1 MNDCIFCKI
10 VGGQIPA
17 TKVYEDNDFVAF
29 LDIHPVSYGHTLVIP
44 KEHFDKLENT
54 PEETVVKLY
63 KLIRRLAPA
72 VVAGSE
78 AEGYNLGLNSG
89 AVAGQVIFHTHVH
102 IIPRRKND
110 GLELW
115 GEKEYQGNM
124 MDEIAKKIR
133 AAIKQALN

>member
-72 VVAGSE
+72 VVAGS
-78 AEGYNLGLNSG
+78 
-89 AVAGQVIFHTHVH
+89 
-102 IIPRRKND
+102 
-110 GLELW
+110 
-115 GEKEYQGNM
+115 KEYQGNM

>member
-89 AVAGQVIFHTHVH
+89 AVAGQ